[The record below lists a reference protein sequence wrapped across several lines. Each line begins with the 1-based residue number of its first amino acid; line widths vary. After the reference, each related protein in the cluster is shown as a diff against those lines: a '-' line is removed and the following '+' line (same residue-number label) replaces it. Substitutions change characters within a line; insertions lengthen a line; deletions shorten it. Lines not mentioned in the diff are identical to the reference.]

1 METTP
6 QRLVF
11 IFCTVTYTTNGSVL
25 RGSRPMVLSV
35 QQMTLNQKVIT
46 NGYKW
51 MMKAGFAWLS
61 PEDFL
66 SVYGDQAIPEMRR
79 YSLRLANWLLGTR

>member
-6 QRLVF
+6 QRPVF
-11 IFCTVTYTTNGSVL
+11 IFCTVTYTTDGSIL

-51 MMKAGFAWLS
+51 IMKAGFAWLS

-66 SVYGDQAIPEMRR
+66 SIYGDHALPEMRR
-79 YSLRLANWLLGTR
+79 YSPRWENWLRGTR